1 MSMLTKVFIFTMG
14 AAVGSLVTWK
24 IVKTKYEKI
33 AQEEI
38 DSVKE
43 VFSRKENQIYEHII
57 RENSAEEHKIEAKPD
72 LQELA
77 EQIKTLKYVIEAEEK
92 SEVKDRPYVISA
104 EEFGQADDDYDIVS
118 LNYYADEVLTDD
130 FDIPIV
136 NADDVVGLESFKH
149 FGEYVED
156 VVYVRNDK
164 LKAEYEIVRMDE
176 KYSDIVNNNSHQEE
190 EE

>member
-1 MSMLTKVFIFTMG
+1 MLTKVFIFTMG